1 MVAYVYKTTR
11 TLGDY
16 PREILKLSGS
26 PTAME
31 CEVSEFYTNGSNY
44 SSEITIGGDRNYIR
58 LKGCV
63 VHDVVRSVIIG
74 ESLATKRIMRD
85 YIDRLIKEEEDNK

>member
-26 PTAME
+26 RTKGE

-44 SSEITIGGDRNYIR
+44 SSEITIGDDDKFIR

-63 VHDVVRSVIIG
+63 VHDIVRSVIIG
-74 ESLATKRIMRD
+74 ESLKTKKIMRE
-85 YIDRLIKEEEDNK
+85 YIDRIIKEEEDNK

>member
-11 TLGDY
+11 ILGDY
-16 PREILKLSGS
+16 PKEILKLSGS
-26 PTAME
+26 PTTGE

-44 SSEITIGGDRNYIR
+44 SSEITIGNDHNYIM

-74 ESLATKRIMRD
+74 ESLKMKKVMRD
-85 YIDRLIKEEEDNK
+85 YIDRMIKEEEGNK